1 MAFGDYLYIV
11 AIVLF
16 SYMTFTIVRNNFLSK
31 FDDKQRRKDLVDQ
44 YEDDYVNVDSEEVPH
59 EEIQK
64 ETPKEKQKD

>member
-1 MAFGDYLYIV
+1 MSFGDYLYIV

-44 YEDDYVNVDSEEVPH
+44 YEEDYVDSDTENEP
-59 EEIQK
+59 K
-64 ETPKEKQKD
+64 DETPEVTTKD

>member
-1 MAFGDYLYIV
+1 MSFGDYLYIV

-44 YEDDYVNVDSEEVPH
+44 YEDEYVNADAEPKDESENEVL
-59 EEIQK
+59 EATK
-64 ETPKEKQKD
+64 KD